1 MPEEKIKNN
10 SSFWKYSAFV
20 LVIILII
27 GAFVYFGKNNDG
39 GVVSGER
46 VQISVGNSPVLGQEN
61 VPVTVVVFSDFSC
74 PYCAAA
80 SGANDEV
87 AAALKQR
94 NPSWTAPVSGI
105 IKDYIDSG
113 KVKLVFK
120 YYPGHGSGQQAH
132 LVSLCL
138 NEQNLFW
145 KFHDKAFAIYE
156 STNDLDKMKTIAK
169 EINANMTTLDK
180 CLIDNQQKYTK
191 ELSDEI
197 DEGKAAGVQGTPT
210 FYVNGLKIEGA
221 VSYSDIKKVIDSEL
235 NK

>member
-1 MPEEKIKNN
+1 MLEEKIKNN
-10 SSFWKYSAFV
+10 NAFWKYSAFI
-20 LVIILII
+20 LIILLII
-27 GAFVYFGKNNDG
+27 GAFIYFGKNNGG

-46 VQISVGNSPVLGQEN
+46 VQISVGNSPVLGKESAL
-61 VPVTVVVFSDFSC
+61 VTVVLFSDFSC

-80 SGANDEV
+80 SGANDGV
-87 AAALKQR
+87 AATLKQR
-94 NPSWTAPVSGI
+94 NPGWTAPVSGI
-105 IKDYIDSG
+105 IKDYVNSD
-113 KVKLVFK
+113 KVRIVFK
-120 YYPGHGSGQQAH
+120 YYPGHGLGQQAH

-156 STNDLDKMKTIAK
+156 STNDLDKMKAIAV
-169 EINANMTTLDK
+169 EIKANMTALDK
-180 CLIDNQQKYTK
+180 CLTDNQQKYTK

-210 FYVNGLKIEGA
+210 FYVNGLKVEGA
-221 VSYSDIKKVIDSEL
+221 VSYTDIKKVIDSEL